1 MIPLHHHVVGAGPP
15 LLILHGLL
23 GSLDN
28 WMPHAQAFAAQFQV
42 FLLDLRNHG
51 RSPHAEEFTYD
62 LMAADVAAFIRD
74 QNLGPV
80 HLIGHSMG
88 GKVAMRFAQLHP
100 ALLGKLIVADMAPRE
115 YPPRYAEILAAMH
128 ALDLA
133 RFQLRNE
140 VETALLAAVPDKSI
154 RQFLLKNLGR
164 DETGKLRWKP
174 NVGALR
180 ANYHHI
186 RRAIPL
192 APQSGGPTLFIRG
205 GRSDYITEADVTL
218 IRQIF
223 PVATL
228 ETIPAAGHWG
238 HAEAPGEFIQIATN
252 FLLAKT

>member
-1 MIPLHHHVVGAGPP
+1 MKLHHHVVGTGPP

-28 WMPHAQAFAAQFQV
+28 WMPQAQALAAQFQV

-51 RSPHAEEFTYD
+51 RSPHAENFTYD
-62 LMAADVAAFIRD
+62 LMAADVAGFIRA
-74 QNLGPV
+74 QNLGAV
-80 HLIGHSMG
+80 NLIGHSMG

-100 ALLGKLIVADMAPRE
+100 ELLQKLIVADMAPRE

-133 RFQLRNE
+133 RFQQRNE
-140 VETALLAAVPDKSI
+140 VDAALLSTVPDKSI

-174 NVGALR
+174 NVAALR
-180 ANYHHI
+180 ANYQHI
-186 RRAIPL
+186 RSAIPL
-192 APQSGGPTLFIRG
+192 APQFGGPTLFIRG
-205 GRSDYITEADVTL
+205 GQSDYITESDVTL

-223 PVATL
+223 PRATL
-228 ETIPAAGHWG
+228 ETIAAAGHWV
-238 HAEAPGEFIQIATN
+238 HAETPEEFIQIATT